1 MNTPSPLIPQGALP
15 NARGRSH
22 IRIAV
27 FTILAVHVVLLG
39 ALLMAGCKKT
49 TDQAKNDAAVDTGP
63 PPFNPD
69 QLPVNTTPPAATS
82 TSPVAVT
89 PAAPIPPPLPTTT
102 RETGTAP
109 SSLAEGTEHTI
120 MKGDSF
126 FTLAKKYNVSQKAI
140 ANANQGVDPTR
151 LKIGQKIKIPPSTV
165 GGPATPA
172 GNGATVVSTASD
184 KVYSVKSGD
193 TLNRI
198 AVTHGVSLKAL
209 RAENGL
215 KTDRITV
222 GQKLRIP
229 SKGTSGVESA
239 PATPAGGGTTP

>member
-1 MNTPSPLIPQGALP
+1 MTRQSIPDHRHSIQISCPS
-15 NARGRSH
+15 
-22 IRIAV
+22 
-27 FTILAVHVVLLG
+27 
-39 ALLMAGCKKT
+39 
-49 TDQAKNDAAVDTGP
+49 
-63 PPFNPD
+63 
-69 QLPVNTTPPAATS
+69 
-82 TSPVAVT
+82 
-89 PAAPIPPPLPTTT
+89 
-102 RETGTAP
+102 
-109 SSLAEGTEHTI
+109 
-120 MKGDSF
+120 
-126 FTLAKKYNVSQKAI
+126 
-140 ANANQGVDPTR
+140 
-151 LKIGQKIKIPPSTV
+151 
-165 GGPATPA
+165 TPA

-229 SKGTSGVESA
+229 SKGASGVDSA

>member
-1 MNTPSPLIPQGALP
+1 MNTPSPLIPLGALP

-49 TDQAKNDAAVDTGP
+49 TDQAKNDASVDTGP
-63 PPFNPD
+63 PPFNANE
-69 QLPVNTTPPAATS
+69 LPVNTNVPAPAVTS
-82 TSPVAVT
+82 TPPVAVT
-89 PAAPIPPPLPTTT
+89 PAAQVPSPLPTTT
-102 RETGTAP
+102 RETAP
-109 SSLAEGTEHTI
+109 P
-120 MKGDSF
+120 
-126 FTLAKKYNVSQKAI
+126 KKYNVSQKAI
-140 ANANQGVDPTR
+140 VAANPGVDPTR
-151 LKIGQKIKIPPSTV
+151 LKIGQKVKIPPSTV

-172 GNGATVVSTASD
+172 GNGATVLSSGSD
-184 KVYSVKSGD
+184 KIYSVKSGD

-198 AVTHGVSLKAL
+198 ASTHGISLKAL

-229 SKGTSGVESA
+229 TKGTSGVESA

>member
-63 PPFNPD
+63 PPFNANE
-69 QLPVNTTPPAATS
+69 LPVNTNFPAPAVTSAPPTAATTTPPVPS
-82 TSPVAVT
+82 S
-89 PAAPIPPPLPTTT
+89 LPTAT
-102 RETGTAP
+102 RETTSAP
-109 SSLAEGTEHTI
+109 SALAEGTEHTI

-140 ANANQGVDPTR
+140 VNANPGVDPTR
-151 LKIGQKIKIPPSTV
+151 LKIGQKVKIPPSTV

-172 GNGATVVSTASD
+172 GSGATVASSSGLD

-198 AVTHGVSLKAL
+198 ASNYGVTVKAL
-209 RAENGL
+209 RAENG
-215 KTDRITV
+215 
-222 GQKLRIP
+222 
-229 SKGTSGVESA
+229 
-239 PATPAGGGTTP
+239 

>member
-1 MNTPSPLIPQGALP
+1 MNTPSPLIPLGALP

-49 TDQAKNDAAVDTGP
+49 TDQAKNDASVDTGP
-63 PPFNPD
+63 PPFNANE
-69 QLPVNTTPPAATS
+69 LPVNTNVPAPAVTS
-82 TSPVAVT
+82 TPPVAVT
-89 PAAPIPPPLPTTT
+89 PAAQVPSPLPTTT
-102 RETGTAP
+102 RETAP
-109 SSLAEGTEHTI
+109 PSLAEGTEHTI

-126 FTLAKKYNVSQKAI
+126 YTLAKKYNVSQKAI
-140 ANANQGVDPTR
+140 VAANPGVDPTR
-151 LKIGQKIKIPPSTV
+151 LKIGQKVKIPPSTV

-172 GNGATVVSTASD
+172 GNGATVLSSGSD
-184 KVYSVKSGD
+184 KIYSVKSGD

-198 AVTHGVSLKAL
+198 ASTHGISLKAL

-229 SKGTSGVESA
+229 TKGTSGVESA

>member
-27 FTILAVHVVLLG
+27 FAILAVHVVLLG

-49 TDQAKNDAAVDTGP
+49 TDQAKNDASVDTGP
-63 PPFNPD
+63 PPFNANE
-69 QLPVNTTPPAATS
+69 LPVNTNVPAPAVTSAPPVAAT
-82 TSPVAVT
+82 
-89 PAAPIPPPLPTTT
+89 PIPPPLPTTT

-126 FTLAKKYNVSQKAI
+126 YTLAKKYNVSQKAI
-140 ANANQGVDPTR
+140 VAANPGVDPTR
-151 LKIGQKIKIPPSTV
+151 LKIGQKVKIPPSTV

-172 GNGATVVSTASD
+172 GNGATVLSSGSD
-184 KVYSVKSGD
+184 KIYSVKSGD

-198 AVTHGVSLKAL
+198 ASTHGISLKAL